1 MEEYKYIAKD
11 FDISLYVRLR
21 NFLVGFFG
29 RRDLLKDFCTQ
40 NAIDYKPKRNKKY
53 KLPENYLIK
62 HGELKY
68 LSGVRDKIILAFYE
82 RYKEAQDNNTKE
94 CQRLS
99 SEMANLEEI
108 ISDYKNRLATSKKKL
123 TPLKDPLERLHLQDI
138 IGGLETSIINEK
150 TNLANLEASYN
161 EHRANF
167 HNNIMNW
174 EKQIDMVNNIFATRK
189 DTFNRNIGRRI
200 TKYLNFTHFKSEY
213 QPYSDSVK
221 AIIKGEV
228 NEK

>member
-1 MEEYKYIAKD
+1 MEDYKYIAKD
-11 FDISLYVRLR
+11 FDISLYVRMR

-68 LSGVRDKIILAFYE
+68 LSGIRDKIILGFYE
-82 RYKEAQDNNTKE
+82 HYKDAQDNNAKE

-99 SEMANLEEI
+99 AEIANLEGI
-108 ISDYKNRLATSKKKL
+108 ISDYKIRLASYKKKL
-123 TPLKDPLERLHLQDI
+123 SSLKAPLERIHFQDI
-138 IGGLETSIINEK
+138 IGGLETSIANEK
-150 TNLANLEASYN
+150 TNLVNLEASYN
-161 EHRANF
+161 ERRTDIR
-167 HNNIMNW
+167 NNTMNW
-174 EKQIDMVNNIFATRK
+174 EKQIDIVDNIFATRK
-189 DTFNRNIGRRI
+189 EAFNRNIGRKI

-221 AIIKGEV
+221 MIIKGEV